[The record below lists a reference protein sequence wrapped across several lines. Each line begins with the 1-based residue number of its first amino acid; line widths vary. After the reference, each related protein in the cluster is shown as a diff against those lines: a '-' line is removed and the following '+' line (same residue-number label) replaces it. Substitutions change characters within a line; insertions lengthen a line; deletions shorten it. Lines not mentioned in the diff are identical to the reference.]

1 MPIVAKVLAV
11 TICIIFMVT
20 DWLHSPGFACLA
32 DAVLVDSLLNLH
44 TMEFKSTPVKLALCL
59 GIFALG
65 ADGLSILISVIGPA
79 MALSHMQ

>member
-11 TICIIFMVT
+11 AICIAFMVT

-59 GIFALG
+59 GCLG
-65 ADGLSILISVIGPA
+65 AEGLSICIMIVGPA
-79 MALSHMQ
+79 MVMSPVQE